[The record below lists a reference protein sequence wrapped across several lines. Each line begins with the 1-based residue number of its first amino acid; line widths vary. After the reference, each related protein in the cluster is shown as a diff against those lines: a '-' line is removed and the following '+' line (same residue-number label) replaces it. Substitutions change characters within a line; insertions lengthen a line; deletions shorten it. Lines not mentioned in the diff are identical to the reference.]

1 MKINLLG
8 IMKEYEN
15 NREQIDEIFEYI
27 EETVEKSNVILSH
40 FEIDGL
46 EIYSNF
52 SEYFLDNIRNIR
64 EVNVIT
70 RTEKEMYKEILVS
83 TLDYIERAIPEIEI
97 LSNEFYKTPTSGMW
111 DKLIQLIEGFNWII
125 ASFSS
130 IDSKYNLKDLVDDYE
145 MWNIYAQDIFA
156 LKSLITEIDDIMQSN
171 DLVSLGDILGY
182 EISPLFDKIKET
194 LEKLI

>member
-83 TLDYIERAIPEIEI
+83 TLDYI
-97 LSNEFYKTPTSGMW
+97 
-111 DKLIQLIEGFNWII
+111 
-125 ASFSS
+125 
-130 IDSKYNLKDLVDDYE
+130 
-145 MWNIYAQDIFA
+145 
-156 LKSLITEIDDIMQSN
+156 
-171 DLVSLGDILGY
+171 
-182 EISPLFDKIKET
+182 
-194 LEKLI
+194 